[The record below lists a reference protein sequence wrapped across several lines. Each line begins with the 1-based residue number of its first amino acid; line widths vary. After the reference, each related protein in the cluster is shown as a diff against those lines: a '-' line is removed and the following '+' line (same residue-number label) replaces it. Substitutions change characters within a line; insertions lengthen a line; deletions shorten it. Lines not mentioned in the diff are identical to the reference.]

1 MRVFVNNVDGYLAG
15 AICADLWKLSHHI
28 TGTQKGSS
36 LELVPPMVK
45 KLVPRIEVR
54 RLLKA
59 IAQCDV
65 VIYDLHDADL
75 EELEL
80 VLRTLHIS
88 ELPQDMVFILISSVG
103 TWARTQREYEFVP
116 DTRPPPEQE
125 GGGEQEA
132 APADEPGAEGARTS
146 VEASPALPRRP
157 VVLKCEDY
165 IRRVPTP
172 KFQEWKTIETLVLAL
187 KEKGTIRPYVV
198 CAGVPYGNGEDAF
211 LSLFKAAWQCKDSL
225 RVISS
230 GHNYIPTVHVR
241 DAARLVRHLLEERP
255 ALEYHLAVDRGDLTQ
270 RALVQA
276 AADEFGVAYDI
287 EHVSVLEAILAEF
300 ADILT
305 IDLRLEPSPLMG
317 AASGSLSS
325 EKTDDGKGTNDGS
338 SAEGGAEGRSSP
350 FRWWCEEGLAANVGK
365 VAGEFRR
372 WRRLQPVRFCVLGP
386 PGSGADEFGARLAE
400 RYNVPSIAFDD
411 IVEEQ
416 RNTDTPLGQQLR
428 DKLDEI
434 ATALGNPKSQGPFLL
449 PSSLTVELV
458 EAYLQKKPAQYRGF
472 VLSGY
477 PQTLEE
483 CTLSFLEE
491 PPPPEPLEGEEA
503 TAPEAEKVPR
513 KSVAPDMVV
522 AISSTDATCL
532 ERLQSSE
539 KPVVEKEFQLKMD
552 RWKKENPEDGPALL
566 DFFEQ
571 KFECGVLK
579 LDASEVNLE
588 EDIANVSLTVESK
601 RSVINFL
608 PPAQAAG
615 PAQAEEEPSE
625 EVQANVEELARAEAE
640 ARKRRKEQ
648 EERLEQIKR
657 EEYARLEKHS
667 EPLRQYM
674 MNLVVPML
682 CSGLVEVCRNQPED
696 PVGYLAEYLSV
707 YAEQSRKR
715 VRPPS
720 KMALQGAS

>member
-270 RALVQA
+270 RAFFAFIALTLQWRLLIPSADNIYTRFLDIFSGYSKAPNWGGFLVDGTQHGFLHMGPCPGLEKDPDCTGSVYNA
-276 AADEFGVAYDI
+276 RTSGPLGDLDADVPTEGN
-287 EHVSVLEAILAEF
+287 
-300 ADILT
+300 
-305 IDLRLEPSPLMG
+305 PLMIDWVTRVV
-317 AASGSLSS
+317 
-325 EKTDDGKGTNDGS
+325 KQK
-338 SAEGGAEGRSSP
+338 
-350 FRWWCEEGLAANVGK
+350 
-365 VAGEFRR
+365 
-372 WRRLQPVRFCVLGP
+372 
-386 PGSGADEFGARLAE
+386 
-400 RYNVPSIAFDD
+400 
-411 IVEEQ
+411 
-416 RNTDTPLGQQLR
+416 NTAHTRCWGQQ
-428 DKLDEI
+428 
-434 ATALGNPKSQGPFLL
+434 ATRLPLL
-449 PSSLTVELV
+449 EFSTEKCDT
-458 EAYLQKKPAQYRGF
+458 AITGKPI
-472 VLSGY
+472 VLS
-477 PQTLEE
+477 
-483 CTLSFLEE
+483 
-491 PPPPEPLEGEEA
+491 
-503 TAPEAEKVPR
+503 
-513 KSVAPDMVV
+513 
-522 AISSTDATCL
+522 
-532 ERLQSSE
+532 
-539 KPVVEKEFQLKMD
+539 
-552 RWKKENPEDGPALL
+552 
-566 DFFEQ
+566 
-571 KFECGVLK
+571 
-579 LDASEVNLE
+579 
-588 EDIANVSLTVESK
+588 
-601 RSVINFL
+601 
-608 PPAQAAG
+608 AG
-615 PAQAEEEPSE
+615 Q
-625 EVQANVEELARAEAE
+625 R
-640 ARKRRKEQ
+640 
-648 EERLEQIKR
+648 
-657 EEYARLEKHS
+657 
-667 EPLRQYM
+667 
-674 MNLVVPML
+674 
-682 CSGLVEVCRNQPED
+682 
-696 PVGYLAEYLSV
+696 
-707 YAEQSRKR
+707 
-715 VRPPS
+715 
-720 KMALQGAS
+720 